1 MGKLIDADKLLI
13 EISRCRAAGK
23 EVFPVDDIIELIS
36 KTGSKMET
44 VESTQIVR
52 CKDCKNW
59 NFGDCYRIELT
70 LPSDFCS
77 YGERID
83 NPEGGNNKMILKE
96 VHSKEF
102 ES

>member
-1 MGKLIDADKLLI
+1 MGKLVDADKLLA
-13 EISRCRAAGK
+13 EISRCRADGK
-23 EVFPVDDIIELIS
+23 ETLSADEIIELIS

-59 NFGDCYRIELT
+59 DFGGCYRIELT

-83 NPEGGNNKMILKE
+83 NPKGGHQE
-96 VHSKEF
+96 
-102 ES
+102 